1 MRILVTGSRKGGL
14 RNKVHE
20 VLNQMYSQW
29 VNDPY
34 ANDSPNERFVVV
46 HGAAPGV
53 DRAAADWVDQMREL
67 GDSLIVEEPHPATW
81 ADGKKAGPIRNQ
93 KMVDLGAD
101 LCIAFPIEGSIG
113 TWDCVRKARKA
124 GIEVM
129 VVRDIVIR
137 NKEED
142 K

>member
-1 MRILVTGSRKGGL
+1 MRILITGTRKGGL
-14 RNKVHE
+14 QEKVFE
-20 VLNQMYSQW
+20 VLDEMYSQW
-29 VNDPY
+29 V
-34 ANDSPNERFVVV
+34 ANGFALTDQFVIV

-53 DRAAADWVDQMREL
+53 DRAASAWVHRHL
-67 GDSLIVEEPHPATW
+67 GAKEEAHPATW
-81 ADGKKAGPIRNQ
+81 TDGKKAGPIRNQ

-124 GIEVM
+124 GIETM
-129 VVRDIVIR
+129 VIR
-137 NKEED
+137 DLVIRSKEGD

>member
-1 MRILVTGSRKGGL
+1 MRILVTGTRKGGL
-14 RNKVHE
+14 REKVHE
-20 VLNQMYSQW
+20 VLDEMYSQW
-29 VNDPY
+29 VHDPY
-34 ANDSPNERFVVV
+34 ANDSPGERFVVV

-53 DRAAADWVDQMREL
+53 DRAAADWAGRLHAAGDHVD
-67 GDSLIVEEPHPATW
+67 EEPHPANW
-81 ADGKKAGPIRNQ
+81 KDGRKAGPIRNQ

-129 VVRDIVIR
+129 VIRDIVIR
-137 NKEED
+137 NKEEA
-142 K
+142 